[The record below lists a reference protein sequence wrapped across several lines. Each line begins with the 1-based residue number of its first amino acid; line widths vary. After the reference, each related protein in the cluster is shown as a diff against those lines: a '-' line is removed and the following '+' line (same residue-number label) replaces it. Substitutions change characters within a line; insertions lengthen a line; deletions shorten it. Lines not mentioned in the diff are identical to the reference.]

1 MAQFPAL
8 VDAWKNFTSKL
19 SSEPAKIDWEAV
31 KREAPPLI
39 AEKSYTDFSFDTT
52 LFGAAEY
59 YRRHGYDRLAAMLS
73 AGLPGWANE
82 VVTYETAQNLPA
94 VYACRRIICETTASL
109 PARLIVRDNNKIT
122 IRKDLP
128 ISKVLRWG
136 NDERSAFQMMDTWMS
151 HLLFAGNAY
160 AQIIRRSGGDRSALN
175 LNLLTPDQ
183 VLPEREKGGR
193 RRLMYVVTQ
202 VGQPDQTFY
211 VTPGE
216 PHDILHIRGAGYDG
230 LKGHSLIELAR
241 QTFSSGLG
249 MEKNWGRF
257 LANGGRVPYLLKK
270 ATKFE
275 NDAKRKE
282 YRASWEKAYSEPHIP
297 PIMEGDMTFEKL
309 GLSMSEMQL
318 LESRQFSVI
327 DICRWFGVSPTLVF
341 DLTKANYNSLEQLIR
356 SFINFTLR
364 GWMDRVAGDWRRCVL
379 TPAERDQ
386 GIELHFSL
394 NELTRGDF
402 QARFAAYG
410 QGLIN
415 GVFSINEARE
425 LEGMEPIA
433 GLDGHNVQ
441 QQMVAAQNA
450 GAGLPQDPDAIEI
463 EEDEAG
469 ED

>member
-8 VDAWKNFTSKL
+8 REAWKSVVSGFG
-19 SSEPAKIDWEAV
+19 PAAKIDWETV
-31 KREAPPLI
+31 KREAPPLE
-39 AEKSYTDFSFDTT
+39 EKMFTDFSFDTT

-82 VVTYETAQNLPA
+82 VVTYETANNLPA
-94 VYACRRIICETTASL
+94 VYACRRIICETMASL
-109 PARLIVRDNNKIT
+109 PMRPIVRDNGKIT
-122 IRKDLP
+122 IQRQLP
-128 ISKVLRWG
+128 IGKIMRWG
-136 NDERSAFQMMDTWMS
+136 NDERSGFQMVDTWMS

-160 AQIIRRSGGDRSALN
+160 AQIIRRSGGNRTALN

-183 VLPEREKGGR
+183 VLPEREKGGQ

-202 VGQPDQTFY
+202 VGQADQEYY
-211 VTPGE
+211 VTPGQ
-216 PHDILHIRGAGYDG
+216 PHDIMHIRGAGYDG
-230 LKGHSLIELAR
+230 LKGHSLIQLGR
-241 QTFSSGLG
+241 QTFSSALG

-282 YRASWEKAYSEPHIP
+282 YRASWQKAYSEPHLP
-297 PIMEGDMTFEKL
+297 PIMEGDVTYEKL
-309 GLSMSEMQL
+309 GLSMADMQL

-327 DICRWFGVSPTLVF
+327 DICRWLGVSPTLVY
-341 DLTKANYNSLEQLIR
+341 DLSKANYNSLEQLIR

-364 GWMDRVAGDWRRCVL
+364 GWMDRFAQDWRRCVL
-379 TPAERDQ
+379 TPEERDR

-410 QGLIN
+410 QGLVN
-415 GVFSINEARE
+415 GIFSINEARE
-425 LEGMEPIA
+425 LEGMEPIP

-441 QQMVAAQNA
+441 QQMVSAHNA
-450 GAGLPQDPDAIEI
+450 GQGIPQTPDEI
-463 EEDEAG
+463 QETEED
-469 ED
+469 